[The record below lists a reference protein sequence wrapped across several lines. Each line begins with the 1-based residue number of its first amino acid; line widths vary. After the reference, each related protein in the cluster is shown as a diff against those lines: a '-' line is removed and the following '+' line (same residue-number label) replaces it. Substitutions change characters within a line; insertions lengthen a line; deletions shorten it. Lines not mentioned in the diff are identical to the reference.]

1 MNKKLLRL
9 PKCGFTLIEVL
20 VVLSIVGILMAIVLA
35 NFTDAREN
43 ARDKVRKSELKELQL
58 ALEVYKSQYGQYP
71 AQGCGAPGAG
81 WSGPGPHSAGWGISC
96 EEYIVGLVPSFI
108 GALPRDPNQENV
120 DNTGMLYMT
129 DATRQMYK
137 VLVHRSVETNFV
149 ASFEDEFSR
158 CPRSCGSCA
167 APGDNANVYG
177 VYSLGAECW

>member
-1 MNKKLLRL
+1 MVR
-9 PKCGFTLIEVL
+9 GFTLIEVL
-20 VVLSIVGILMAIVLA
+20 VVISIVGILMAIVLA
-35 NFTDAREN
+35 NFSDARKN

-108 GALPRDPNQENV
+108 GALPKDPNQENV

-129 DATRQMYK
+129 DASRQAYK